1 MLNIAIDGPSG
12 AGKSTIAKAIAKN
25 LKITYLDTG
34 AMYRGIAVA
43 VHDKNI
49 DCNDRK
55 KVIDVLDDID
65 LQVSYIDG
73 VQKVTVNGQDV
84 SEIIREHQVSKM
96 ASDVSKIPEVRMKLV
111 EMQRKIAADKPI
123 VLDGRDITSYVLPNA
138 EYKFYLTASPEER
151 ARRRYKEL
159 TDKGQQV
166 EYATV
171 LNDIKDRDNNDM
183 NRSFAPLIKT
193 ADSILI
199 DSTDLSAEQTI
210 VKILSY
216 INQR

>member
-12 AGKSTIAKAIAKN
+12 AGKSTIAKAIAQN

-43 VHDKNI
+43 VNDKNI
-49 DCNDRK
+49 DCNDRI
-55 KVIDVLDDID
+55 KVMEVLDGID
-65 LQVSYIDG
+65 LEISYIDG
-73 VQKVTVNGQDV
+73 TQKVIVNGQDV
-84 SEIIREHQVSKM
+84 SERIREHQVSKM
-96 ASDVSKIPEVRMKLV
+96 ASDVSKIPEVRLKLV

-123 VLDGRDITSYVLPNA
+123 VLDGRDITSYVLPDA
-138 EYKFYLTASPEER
+138 EYKFYLTATPEER

-159 TDKGQQV
+159 VDKGQQV

-193 ADSILI
+193 DDSIMI
-199 DSTDLSAEQTI
+199 DSTELSAEETI